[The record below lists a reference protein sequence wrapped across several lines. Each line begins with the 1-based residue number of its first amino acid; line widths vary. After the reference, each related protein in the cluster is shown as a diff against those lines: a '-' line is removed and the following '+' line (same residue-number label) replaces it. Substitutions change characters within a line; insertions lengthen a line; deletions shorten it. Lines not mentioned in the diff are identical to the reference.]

1 MQIISDLHTHSKF
14 SRATSKKLD
23 LFEMEYWAQKKGIDL
38 LSTSDWLHPLWFKEI
53 EAQLIETS
61 PGIYELKDSQSLTGK
76 KVKFLLSVEI
86 SSIYSQNGAVRR
98 IHSLIFAPNLKLA
111 NLFYKELLKRG
122 AKLMSDGR
130 PIVGIS
136 CIDLLKIAL
145 EIDKN
150 FLFIPAH
157 VWTPWF
163 GIFGSKSGFDSLQEC
178 FGDMSKYIYGVE
190 TGLSSD
196 PIMNWQ
202 VKELE
207 NLSILSFSDA
217 HSGPKL
223 GRETTV
229 FSFKNNSLTRSPL
242 EAQRAKRGELVN
254 EKFSFNDIVSAIKQ
268 EANSNMEI
276 AFTSEFFPE
285 EGKYHWSGHRTCN
298 VKYSPSEVLQKGEI
312 CPVCARPLTIGV
324 ENRVL
329 KLSEFQI
336 KKSDLIYQKNSDGLT
351 FVYDKNKKRKPFI
364 SLISLLEILLELNDN
379 SPTKALKQYEVL
391 TNTFATEF
399 KILTKEPY
407 DRIRKFGGEMFEN
420 AIKKVR
426 ERSVFVDPGYDGVFG
441 QVKIFY
447 DKQEKTQDNQPVL
460 F

>member
-23 LFEMEYWAQKKGIDL
+23 LYEMEYWAQKKGIDL

-53 EAQLIETS
+53 GAQLIETT
-61 PGIYELKDSQSLTGK
+61 PGIYELKDSQNLTDN

-86 SSIYSQNGAVRR
+86 SSIFSQGGSVRR
-98 IHSLIFAPNLKLA
+98 VHSLIFAPNLKSA
-111 NLFYKELLKRG
+111 NSFYKELLKRG

-136 CIDLLKIAL
+136 CVDLLKIAL
-145 EIDKN
+145 NIDKS
-150 FLFIPAH
+150 FLLIPAH

-163 GIFGSKSGFDSLQEC
+163 GVFGSKSGFDSLQEC
-178 FGDMSKYIYGVE
+178 FGDMSKYIYGIE

-196 PIMNWQ
+196 PVMNWQ

-207 NLSILSFSDA
+207 NRSILSFSDA

-229 FSFKNNSLTRSPL
+229 FSLKNNPLTREP
-242 EAQRAKRGELVN
+242 VN
-254 EKFSFNDIVSAIKQ
+254 PKFSFNDIASAIKQ
-268 EANSNMEI
+268 EKKSKMEI

-298 VKYSPSEVLQKGEI
+298 IKYSPSEILKKGEI
-312 CPVCARPLTIGV
+312 CPTCGRPLTIGV

-329 KLSEFQI
+329 KLSELQI
-336 KKSDLIYQKNSDGLT
+336 KRSELIKQVNADGLT
-351 FVYDKNKKRKPFI
+351 FIYDKNKKRKPFI

-379 SPTKALKQYEVL
+379 SPTKAFRQYEIL
-391 TNTFATEF
+391 TNTFSTEI

-407 DRIRKFGGEMFEN
+407 EKIKKFGGEALEN

-426 ERSVFVDPGYDGVFG
+426 ERNIFVDPGYDGVFG
-441 QVKIFY
+441 QVKIFH
-447 DKQEKTQDNQPVL
+447 DKKEKSHENQPIL

>member
-23 LFEMEYWAQKKGIDL
+23 LYEMEYWAQKKGIDL

-76 KVKFLLSVEI
+76 KVKFLLSVEV

-145 EIDKN
+145 DIDKN
-150 FLFIPAH
+150 FLLIPAH

-163 GIFGSKSGFDSLQEC
+163 GIFGSKSGFDSIQEC
-178 FGDMSKYIYGVE
+178 FGDMSKYIYGIE

-202 VKELE
+202 IKELE
-207 NLSILSFSDA
+207 NRSILSFSDA

-229 FSFKNNSLTRSPL
+229 FTMNKNSKHEIRNSKYSY
-242 EAQRAKRGELVN
+242 
-254 EKFSFNDIVSAIKQ
+254 NDIVSAIKQ

-285 EGKYHWSGHRTCN
+285 EGKYHWSGHRVCN
-298 VKYSPSEVLQKGEI
+298 IKYTPSEVLQKGEI
-312 CPVCARPLTIGV
+312 CPVCTRPLTIGV

-329 KLSEFQI
+329 KLSEFQLE
-336 KKSDLIYQKNSDGLT
+336 KSDLIYQKNADGLM

-379 SPTKALKQYEVL
+379 SPTKAIRQYEIL
-391 TNTFATEF
+391 TNTFSTEF

-407 DRIRKFGGEMFEN
+407 EKIKQFGGEILEK

-426 ERSVFVDPGYDGVFG
+426 ERNVFVDPGYDGVFG
-441 QVKIFY
+441 QVKIFHE
-447 DKQEKTQDNQPVL
+447 KEEKTQENQPVL

>member
-23 LFEMEYWAQKKGIDL
+23 LYEMERWALKKGIDL

-53 EAQLIETS
+53 EAQLIEAS
-61 PGIYELKDSQSLTGK
+61 DGIYELKDSQSLTGK

-86 SSIYSQNGAVRR
+86 SSIFSQAGAVRR
-98 IHSLIFAPNLKLA
+98 VHSLIFAPNIKLA

-145 EIDKN
+145 DIDKN
-150 FLFIPAH
+150 FLLIPAH

-163 GIFGSKSGFDSLQEC
+163 GVFGSKSGFDSLQEC
-178 FGDMSKYIYGVE
+178 FGDMSKYIYGIE

-202 VKELE
+202 IKELE
-207 NLSILSFSDA
+207 NRSILSFSDA

-229 FSFKNNSLTRSPL
+229 FQLKTSTNYTY
-242 EAQRAKRGELVN
+242 
-254 EKFSFNDIVSAIKQ
+254 NDIVAAIKQ
-268 EANSNMEI
+268 EKNSKMEI

-285 EGKYHWSGHRTCN
+285 EGKYHWSGHRVCN
-298 VKYSPSEVLQKGEI
+298 IKYTPSEVLQKGEI
-312 CPVCARPLTIGV
+312 CPVCTRPLTIGV

-336 KKSDLIYQKNSDGLT
+336 EKSDLIYQKNADGLT

-364 SLISLLEILLELNDN
+364 SLISLLEILLEINDN
-379 SPTKALKQYEVL
+379 SPTKALKQYEIL
-391 TNTFATEF
+391 TNTFSTEF

-407 DRIRKFGGEMFEN
+407 ERIKQFGGEILEK

-426 ERSVFVDPGYDGVFG
+426 ERNVFVDPGYDGVFG
-441 QVKIFY
+441 QVKIFHE
-447 DKQEKTQDNQPVL
+447 KEEKTQENQPVL

>member
-23 LFEMEYWAQKKGIDL
+23 LYEMERWALKKGIDL

-53 EAQLIETS
+53 EAQLIEAS
-61 PGIYELKDSQSLTGK
+61 DGIYELKDSQSLAGK

-86 SSIYSQNGAVRR
+86 SSIFSQAGAVRR
-98 IHSLIFAPNLKLA
+98 VHSLIFAPNIKLA

-145 EIDKN
+145 DIDKN
-150 FLFIPAH
+150 FLLIPAH

-163 GIFGSKSGFDSLQEC
+163 GVFGSKSGFDSLQEC
-178 FGDMSKYIYGVE
+178 FGDMSKYIYGIE

-202 VKELE
+202 IKELE
-207 NLSILSFSDA
+207 NRSILSFSDA

-229 FSFKNNSLTRSPL
+229 FQLKTSTNYTY
-242 EAQRAKRGELVN
+242 
-254 EKFSFNDIVSAIKQ
+254 NDIVAAIKQ
-268 EANSNMEI
+268 EKNSKMEI

-285 EGKYHWSGHRTCN
+285 EGKYHWSGHRVCN
-298 VKYSPSEVLQKGEI
+298 IKYTPSEVLQKGEI
-312 CPVCARPLTIGV
+312 CPVCTRPLTIGV

-336 KKSDLIYQKNSDGLT
+336 EKSDLIYQKNADGLT

-364 SLISLLEILLELNDN
+364 SLISLLEILLEINDN
-379 SPTKALKQYEVL
+379 SPTKALKQYEIL
-391 TNTFATEF
+391 TNTFSTEF

-407 DRIRKFGGEMFEN
+407 ERIKQFGGEILEK

-426 ERSVFVDPGYDGVFG
+426 ERNVFVDPGYDGVFG
-441 QVKIFY
+441 QVKIFHE
-447 DKQEKTQDNQPVL
+447 KEEKTQENQPVL

>member
-1 MQIISDLHTHSKF
+1 MQIITDLHTHSKF

-23 LFEMEYWAQKKGIDL
+23 LYEMENWAQKKGIDL
-38 LSTSDWLHPLWFKEI
+38 LSTSDWLHPFWFKEI
-53 EAQLIETS
+53 ESQLIETS

-86 SSIYSQNGAVRR
+86 SSIFSQGGAVRR
-98 IHSLIFAPNLKLA
+98 VHSLIFAPNLKLA
-111 NLFYKELLKRG
+111 NLFYNELLKRG

-145 EIDKN
+145 NIDKN
-150 FLFIPAH
+150 FLLIPAH

-163 GIFGSKSGFDSLQEC
+163 GVFGSKSGFNSLKEC
-178 FGDMSKYIYGVE
+178 FGDMSKYIYGIE

-202 VKELE
+202 IKELE
-207 NLSILSFSDA
+207 NRSILSFSDA

-229 FSFKNNSLTRSPL
+229 FQLKTSTNYTY
-242 EAQRAKRGELVN
+242 
-254 EKFSFNDIVSAIKQ
+254 NDIVAAIKQ
-268 EANSNMEI
+268 EKNSKMEL

-285 EGKYHWSGHRTCN
+285 EGKYHWSGHRVCN
-298 VKYSPSEVLQKGEI
+298 IKYTPSEVLQKGEI
-312 CPVCARPLTIGV
+312 CPVCTRPLTIGV

-336 KKSDLIYQKNSDGLT
+336 EKSDLIYQKNSDGLM
-351 FVYDKNKKRKPFI
+351 FVYDKNKKRKPFT

-379 SPTKALKQYEVL
+379 SPTKALRQYEIL
-391 TNTFATEF
+391 TNTFSTEF

-407 DRIRKFGGEMFEN
+407 EKIKQFGGESLEK

-426 ERSVFVDPGYDGVFG
+426 ERNVFVDPGYDGVFG
-441 QVKIFY
+441 QVKIFHE
-447 DKQEKTQDNQPVL
+447 KEEKTQDNQPVL